1 MEEKSVEKE
10 IKKDFKSKLIDIL
23 IIIVIV
29 LVGLFMYA
37 KYLEP
42 KTLVIKE
49 TRLVENEIPLS
60 YSGVKLVFFSDL
72 LLGSSV
78 TIDELD
84 NVVNKIKEL
93 KPDILIYGGNL
104 IYKETG
110 KKEKVISLLSSIET
124 SIGKYYVTGSLDKD
138 ESIEILDKSGF
149 TKLDNNYELLY
160 YKDVTPICL
169 YGVSSYILGN
179 YKLED
184 MSNCKGYY
192 TIFISHEPDV
202 VNKLSNEE
210 ANLVLSGNTLGGEVN
225 LPLLSKKYDGS
236 TTYYKDYY
244 ENNNMYI
251 SNGIGTRTYH
261 LRLFNK
267 PSISLLRFKSTGE
280 K

>member
-1 MEEKSVEKE
+1 M
-10 IKKDFKSKLIDIL
+10 
-23 IIIVIV
+23 
-29 LVGLFMYA
+29 
-37 KYLEP
+37 
-42 KTLVIKE
+42 
-49 TRLVENEIPLS
+49 
-60 YSGVKLVFFSDL
+60 
-72 LLGSSV
+72 
-78 TIDELD
+78 
-84 NVVNKIKEL
+84 
-93 KPDILIYGGNL
+93 
-104 IYKETG
+104 
-110 KKEKVISLLSSIET
+110 
-124 SIGKYYVTGSLDKD
+124 
-138 ESIEILDKSGF
+138 
-149 TKLDNNYELLY
+149 
-160 YKDVTPICL
+160 
-169 YGVSSYILGN
+169 SSYILGN

-192 TIFISHEPDV
+192 TIFVSHEPDV

-267 PSISLLRFKSTGE
+267 PSISLFRFKSTGE